1 MKACPLVCSFGLAI
15 GAPPTLRPNVGASSE
30 HTRRQSRCPRV
41 GSGGSLLPVAELASA
56 SEPPPEKVP
65 VRSVVPSG
73 SPEPSRRH
81 RCKPVQ
87 WSVGWP
93 CDWSVCLI
101 CGHPNQD
108 HFHWLGVWGCMSCPC
123 PQLNVSPGGLRP
135 LTSVQ
140 KVCITARPFSIS
152 TRSVLTILQPN
163 YTAERRPTEQPHSI
177 ICSALSAVQYPTPLP
192 LNIPESSPLQA
203 PLAPSRDTHEGEF

>member
-1 MKACPLVCSFGLAI
+1 MNDCPPVCSFGLAI
-15 GAPPTLRPNVGASSE
+15 GAPPTIRPNVGASSE

-73 SPEPSRRH
+73 SPEPSRWH

-87 WSVGWP
+87 WWAVGWP
-93 CDWSVCLI
+93 CRERESMPRRQSGPPMLRPTNLHGRPSTHLHIRID
-101 CGHPNQD
+101 
-108 HFHWLGVWGCMSCPC
+108 
-123 PQLNVSPGGLRP
+123 GLRP

-163 YTAERRPTEQPHSI
+163 YTAERRPTEQLPSTI
-177 ICSALSAVQYPTPLP
+177 RSVFSAVQYPPPLP